1 MSRTADKT
9 DEQEQKLFVGGLNK
23 KDTDEEKIKGYVM
36 LWFNFIFCIYDHCI
50 GLMYRYVLLD
60 LYYNIKI

>member
-36 LWFNFIFCIYDHCI
+36 LWSCSISFFAFMTIA
-50 GLMYRYVLLD
+50 LV
-60 LYYNIKI
+60 